1 MALKIIRL
9 IAITPI
15 SMAKITYTPGN
26 AMTLYARVMTYG
38 LFAGIVL
45 TVPFWPPM
53 LTIMTGQFK
62 HTRRYLT
69 TIRKGFTHLHAL
81 LKTRAVHRYFSGQS
95 ETKPERQIPQEIGG
109 FCNRCGA
116 CCLERRCM
124 FLEQQ
129 SDAEYLCGIYGT
141 WLREHTHCGAY
152 PINQADIDLYK
163 CPTYFVIKPGA
174 ISGSKKTSDSPAV
187 TLGQ

>member
-1 MALKIIRL
+1 
-9 IAITPI
+9 
-15 SMAKITYTPGN
+15 
-26 AMTLYARVMTYG
+26 MTLYARVMTYG

-45 TVPFWPPM
+45 TVPIWPPM

-62 HTRRYLT
+62 HTRRYFT
-69 TIRKGFTHLHAL
+69 TIRKGFTHLNAL
-81 LKTRAVHRYFSGQS
+81 MKTRAIHRYFSGQGDN
-95 ETKPERQIPQEIGG
+95 KPTRLVAEDIGG

-124 FLEQQ
+124 FLEKQ
-129 SDAEYLCGIYGT
+129 SNTEYLCGIYGT

-163 CPTYFVIKPGA
+163 CPTYFVIRPVSHTSHKESSTTPAQTTSAVDPFLSFDNIAKWPAGNH
-174 ISGSKKTSDSPAV
+174 SSTNGGSR
-187 TLGQ
+187 